1 MAKQNFLAGG
11 FYGKLGAMVGQR
23 WKNKRTIRTY
33 VIPHNPNTPE
43 QRKNRNG
50 FAGAVQYA
58 QMGMQMNYYCALFD
72 NPNFTR
78 WNYRMSVARNLKFA
92 GMQDLNLIPLYPI
105 DFTPPLVIT
114 QVKLKSVTGSKHVTL
129 SLPELIWTEDRV
141 FSLMFALYENAE
153 TFLGYKLYL
162 GYYYKD
168 NPQTLEVD
176 VDDVAEINDNC
187 YVRLVTNDDVDSNAD
202 MIASSKLKVQT
213 NGKDEHEFDC
223 TVSLIEKTTLGMT
236 ITFREP
242 WLEGATTN
250 NVSLLVSFVSDGQR
264 KVASV
269 SNSVLENNNGLCSV
283 QIPYLTVY
291 NQDLPAFPEGSFISS
306 VNIQYEGATFKVTVT
321 DGHASFSDTDL
332 ERSLDKPFE
341 HSNDD
346 SVKVSVRVPFL
357 GSVSENDMT
366 MNFVTDG
373 RFGDSS
379 ILTGL
384 FSMSSDGSYL
394 NFRCNNLYK
403 NYAMRENTS
412 YIEIP
417 ALSVVSEGV
426 TYKKT
431 LEQVHFSND
440 VTTSTYIIDK
450 SLPVEYLRLV
460 DEESGSYYQYMVDID
475 GVKASQGEGQN
486 VPFIEK
492 ITNPDGSVVT
502 EIDSY
507 SEATQ
512 SSSGYDFVF
521 YNLIDQDPNLGSVN
535 DNSVMTFLGGTNG
548 NVHVKYNNV
557 WYDTGRN
564 IPKVADWTLF

>member
-50 FAGAVQYA
+50 FAGAVQFA

-105 DFTPPLVIT
+105 DFTPPLVIS
-114 QVKLKSVTGSKHVTL
+114 QVKLKSITGSKHVTL
-129 SLPELIWTEDRV
+129 SLPELTWAEDRV

-162 GYYYKD
+162 GYYYKN

-176 VDDVAEINDNC
+176 VDDVAEINENC
-187 YVRLVTNDDVDSNAD
+187 YVRLVTNDDIDSTKD
-202 MIASSKLKVQT
+202 MIASAKLKVQT
-213 NGKDEHEFDC
+213 NNKDEHEFD
-223 TVSLIEKTTLGMT
+223 TNISNIAKSTLGMT

-291 NQDLPAFPEGSFISS
+291 NQDLPAFPNGSFISS
-306 VNIQYEGATFKVTVT
+306 VNIQYEGPTYKITVA
-321 DGHASFSDTDL
+321 DGHSSFSDTDL

-357 GSVSENDMT
+357 GSIGDNDIT

-384 FSMSSDGSYL
+384 FSISSDGSYL

-403 NYAMRENTS
+403 NYAMRESTS
-412 YIEIP
+412 YIELP
-417 ALSVVSEGV
+417 AMDFVAEGV

-450 SLPVEYLRLV
+450 SLPVEYLKV
-460 DEESGSYYQYMVDID
+460 MDEESSFYYQFMVDVD
-475 GVKASQGEGQN
+475 GVKASEGEGQN
-486 VPFIEK
+486 VPFISK
-492 ITNPDGSVVT
+492 ITNPDGSQVT
-502 EIDSY
+502 VIDSY
-507 SEATQ
+507 SEATA
-512 SSSGYDFVF
+512 STAGYDFVF
-521 YNLIDQDPNLGSVN
+521 YNMIDQDPNVGNVN
-535 DNSVMTFLGGTNG
+535 ENSVMTFLGGTNG
-548 NVHVKYNNV
+548 NIHVKYNNV

-564 IPKVADWTLF
+564 IPKVQGWTLF

>member
-43 QRKNRNG
+43 QRKNRSG
-50 FAGAVQYA
+50 FAGAVQFA

-114 QVKLKSVTGSKHVTL
+114 KVKLKSITGSKHVTL
-129 SLPELIWTEDRV
+129 SLPELTWAEDRV
-141 FSLMFALYENAE
+141 FSLMFALYEDAE

-176 VDDVAEINDNC
+176 VDDVAEINNNC
-187 YVRLVTNDDVDSNAD
+187 YVRIVTNDDVDSTKD
-202 MIASSKLKVQT
+202 MIASAKLKVQT
-213 NGKDEHEFDC
+213 DGKDEHEFDC
-223 TVSLIEKTTLGMT
+223 SVSLIEKTTLGMT
-236 ITFREP
+236 ITFKEP

-250 NVSLLVSFVSDGQR
+250 NVSLLVSFISDGQR
-264 KVASV
+264 KVASI

-283 QIPYLTVY
+283 QVPYLTVY

-306 VNIQYEGATFKVTVT
+306 VNVQYEGATFNVTVT

-346 SVKVSVRVPFL
+346 SVKVSIRVPFL
-357 GSVSENDMT
+357 GSVSDNDIT
-366 MNFVTDG
+366 LNFVTDG

-384 FSMSSDGSYL
+384 FSISSDGSYL

-403 NYAMRENTS
+403 DYAMRENTS
-412 YIEIP
+412 YIELP
-417 ALSVVSEGV
+417 AMDFVAEGV

-440 VTTSTYIIDK
+440 VETSTYIIDK
-450 SLPVEYLRLV
+450 SLSVEYLKMLG
-460 DEESGSYYQYMVDID
+460 DESSFYQQFMVEVY
-475 GVKASQGEGQN
+475 GVKASGGEGQD

-492 ITNPDGSVVT
+492 ITNPDGSMVT
-502 EIDSY
+502 VIDSY
-507 SEATQ
+507 SSAYENA
-512 SSSGYDFVF
+512 GVYDFEFV
-521 YNLIDQDPNLGSVN
+521 NLIDQDPNYESVN
-535 DNSVMTFLGGTNG
+535 ENSVMTFLGGTNG
-548 NVHVKYNNV
+548 NIHVKYNNV

-564 IPKVADWTLF
+564 IPKVADWTML

>member
-50 FAGAVQYA
+50 FAGAVQFA

-129 SLPELIWTEDRV
+129 SLPELMWAEDRV
-141 FSLMFALYENAE
+141 FSLMFALYEDAE

-176 VDDVAEINDNC
+176 VDDVAEINNNC
-187 YVRLVTNDDVDSNAD
+187 YVRLVTNDDVDSTKD
-202 MIASSKLKVQT
+202 MIASAKLKVQT

-223 TVSLIEKTTLGMT
+223 SVSLIEKTTLGMT

-242 WLEGATTN
+242 WVEGATTN

-306 VNIQYEGATFKVTVT
+306 VNVKYEGATFNVTVT
-321 DGHASFSDTDL
+321 DGHSSFSDTDI

-341 HSNDD
+341 HGNDD

-366 MNFVTDG
+366 LNFVTDG

-384 FSMSSDGSYL
+384 FSMGSDGSYL
-394 NFRCNNLYK
+394 NFRANNLYK
-403 NYAMRENTS
+403 DYAMRENTS
-412 YIEIP
+412 YVEIP

-450 SLPVEYLRLV
+450 SLPVEYLKV
-460 DEESGSYYQYMVDID
+460 MDEESGSYYQYMVDVD
-475 GVKASQGEGQN
+475 GVKASEGEGSN

-507 SEATQ
+507 SEATA
-512 SSSGYDFVF
+512 SAAGYDFVF

-535 DNSVMTFLGGTNG
+535 DNSTMTFLGGTNG

>member
-50 FAGAVQYA
+50 FAGAVQFA

-114 QVKLKSVTGSKHVTL
+114 QIKLKSVTGSKHVTL
-129 SLPELIWTEDRV
+129 SLPELTWAEDRV
-141 FSLMFALYENAE
+141 FSLMFALYEDAE

-162 GYYYKD
+162 GYYYKN

-176 VDDVAEINDNC
+176 VDDVAEINENC
-187 YVRLVTNDDVDSNAD
+187 YVRLVTNDDIDSTKD
-202 MIASSKLKVQT
+202 MIASAKLKVQT
-213 NGKDEHEFDC
+213 NSKDEHEFDC
-223 TVSLIEKTTLGMT
+223 SISNIAKSTLGMT

-250 NVSLLVSFVSDGQR
+250 NVSLLVSFVSNGQR

-306 VNIQYEGATFKVTVT
+306 VNVQYEGATFNVTVT

-341 HSNDD
+341 HGNDD
-346 SVKVSVRVPFL
+346 TVKVSVRVPFL
-357 GSVSENDMT
+357 GSVSDNDIT

-384 FSMSSDGSYL
+384 FSMGSDGSYL

-412 YIEIP
+412 YVEIP

-450 SLPVEYLRLV
+450 SLAVEYLKV
-460 DEESGSYYQYMVDID
+460 MDEESGFYYQFMVDVD
-475 GVKASQGEGQN
+475 GVKASVGEGQN
-486 VPFIEK
+486 VPFISR
-492 ITNPDGSVVT
+492 ITNPDGSQIT

-507 SEATQ
+507 SEATA
-512 SSSGYDFVF
+512 SAAGYDFVF
-521 YNLIDQDPNLGSVN
+521 YNMIDQDPNLESIS
-535 DNSVMTFLGGTNG
+535 DNSTMTFLGGTNG
-548 NVHVKYNNV
+548 NIHVKYNNV

>member
-129 SLPELIWTEDRV
+129 SLPELLWAEDRV

-168 NPQTLEVD
+168 NPQALEVD
-176 VDDVAEINDNC
+176 VDDVAEINNNC

-213 NGKDEHEFDC
+213 DGKDEHEFDC
-223 TVSLIEKTTLGMT
+223 SVSLIEKTTLGMT

-306 VNIQYEGATFKVTVT
+306 VNVKYEGATFNITVT

-332 ERSLDKPFE
+332 ERNLDKPFE
-341 HSNDD
+341 HGNDD

-357 GSVSENDMT
+357 GSVSDNDMT
-366 MNFVTDG
+366 LNFVTDG
-373 RFGDSS
+373 RFGDRS

-384 FSMSSDGSYL
+384 FSMGSDGSYL

-412 YIEIP
+412 YVEIP

-440 VTTSTYIIDK
+440 VETSSYIIDK
-450 SLPVEYLRLV
+450 SLPVEYLKV
-460 DEESGSYYQYMVDID
+460 MDEESGSYYQFMVDID
-475 GVKASQGEGQN
+475 GVKASEGEGQN
-486 VPFIEK
+486 VPFISR

-507 SEATQ
+507 SEATA
-512 SSSGYDFVF
+512 SATGYDFVF
-521 YNLIDQDPNLGSVN
+521 YNLIDQDPNLASVN

-557 WYDTGRN
+557 WYDTGRS
-564 IPKVADWTLF
+564 IPKVGDWTLF

>member
-50 FAGAVQYA
+50 FAGAVQFA

-105 DFTPPLVIT
+105 DFTPPLVIS
-114 QVKLKSVTGSKHVTL
+114 QIKLKSVSGSKHVTL
-129 SLPELIWTEDRV
+129 SLPELTWAEDRV

-162 GYYYKD
+162 GYYYKN

-176 VDDVAEINDNC
+176 VDDVTEINDNC
-187 YVRLVTNDDVDSNAD
+187 YVRIVTNDDIDSTKD
-202 MIASSKLKVQT
+202 MIASAKLKVQT
-213 NGKDEHEFDC
+213 NSKDEHEFD
-223 TVSLIEKTTLGMT
+223 TNISNIAKSTLGMT
-236 ITFREP
+236 ITFQEP

-291 NQDLPAFPEGSFISS
+291 NQDLPAFPNGSFISN
-306 VNIQYEGATFKVTVT
+306 VNVKYEGATFNVTVT
-321 DGHASFSDTDL
+321 DGRASFSDTDL

-357 GSVSENDMT
+357 GSVSNNDIT
-366 MNFVTDG
+366 LNFVTDG

-384 FSMSSDGSYL
+384 FSISSDGSYL

-403 NYAMRENTS
+403 DYAMRENTS
-412 YIEIP
+412 YVELP
-417 ALSVVSEGV
+417 VMDFVAEGV

-450 SLPVEYLRLV
+450 SLSVDYLKV
-460 DEESGSYYQYMVDID
+460 MDEGSSFYYQFMVEVY
-475 GVKASQGEGQN
+475 GVKASEGEGQD

-492 ITNPDGSVVT
+492 ITNTNGSVVT
-502 EIDSY
+502 VIDSY
-507 SEATQ
+507 SSATANA
-512 SSSGYDFVF
+512 GVYDFEFV
-521 YNLIDQDPNLGSVN
+521 NLIDQDPNYNSVN
-535 DNSVMTFLGGTNG
+535 ENSVMTFLGGTNG
-548 NVHVKYNNV
+548 NIHVKYNNV
-557 WYDTGRN
+557 WYDTGRS
-564 IPKVADWTLF
+564 IPKVQDWTLF

>member
-114 QVKLKSVTGSKHVTL
+114 QIKLKSVTGNKHVTL
-129 SLPELIWTEDRV
+129 SLPELTWAEDRV

-162 GYYYKD
+162 GYYYKN

-176 VDDVAEINDNC
+176 VDDVAEINNNC
-187 YVRLVTNDDVDSNAD
+187 YVRLVTNDDVDSTKD
-202 MIASSKLKVQT
+202 MIASARLKVQT
-213 NGKDEHEFDC
+213 NGKDEHEFD
-223 TVSLIEKTTLGMT
+223 TSISNIAKSTLGMT

-306 VNIQYEGATFKVTVT
+306 VNIKYEGATFNVTVT
-321 DGHASFSDTDL
+321 DGHSSFSDTDL

-341 HSNDD
+341 HGNNDT
-346 SVKVSVRVPFL
+346 VKVSVRVPFL
-357 GSVSENDMT
+357 GSMSDNDIT

-384 FSMSSDGSYL
+384 FSISSDGSYL

-412 YIEIP
+412 YVEIP

-557 WYDTGRN
+557 WYDTGRSV
-564 IPKVADWTLF
+564 PKIADWTLF

>member
-129 SLPELIWTEDRV
+129 SLPELIWAEDRV
-141 FSLMFALYENAE
+141 FSLMFALYEDAE

-176 VDDVAEINDNC
+176 VDDVAEINNNC

-213 NGKDEHEFDC
+213 DGKDEHEFDC

-341 HSNDD
+341 HDNNDT
-346 SVKVSVRVPFL
+346 VKVSVRVPFL
-357 GSVSENDMT
+357 GSVSDNDIT

-384 FSMSSDGSYL
+384 FSMGSDGSYL

-412 YIEIP
+412 YVEIP

-450 SLPVEYLRLV
+450 SLPVEYLKIM
-460 DEESGSYYQYMVDID
+460 DEESGVYYQFMVDVD
-475 GVKASQGEGQN
+475 GVKASEGEGQN
-486 VPFIEK
+486 VPFISR
-492 ITNPDGSVVT
+492 ITNPDGSVIS

-512 SSSGYDFVF
+512 SASGYDFVF
-521 YNLIDQDPNLGSVN
+521 YNMIDQDPNVGSIS
-535 DNSVMTFLGGTNG
+535 DNSTMTFLGGTNE
-548 NVHVKYNNV
+548 NIHVKYNNV

>member
-50 FAGAVQYA
+50 FAGAVQFA

-105 DFTPPLVIT
+105 DFTPPLVIS
-114 QVKLKSVTGSKHVTL
+114 QIKLKSVTGSKHVTL
-129 SLPELIWTEDRV
+129 SLPELTWAEDRV

-162 GYYYKD
+162 GYYYKN
-168 NPQTLEVD
+168 NPQMLEVD
-176 VDDVAEINDNC
+176 VDDVAEINENC
-187 YVRLVTNDDVDSNAD
+187 YVRIVTNDDIDSTKD
-202 MIASSKLKVQT
+202 MIASAKLKVQT
-213 NGKDEHEFDC
+213 SGKDEHEFDYN
-223 TVSLIEKTTLGMT
+223 VSLIEKTTLGMT

-291 NQDLPAFPEGSFISS
+291 NQDLPAFPNGSFISN
-306 VNIQYEGATFKVTVT
+306 VNVQYEGPTYKITVA

-341 HSNDD
+341 HGNDD
-346 SVKVSVRVPFL
+346 TVKVSVRVPFL
-357 GSVSENDMT
+357 GSVSDNDIT
-366 MNFVTDG
+366 LNFVTDG

-384 FSMSSDGSYL
+384 FSISSDGSYL

-403 NYAMRENTS
+403 DYAMRQNTS
-412 YIEIP
+412 YVELP
-417 ALSVVSEGV
+417 AMDFVSEGV

-431 LEQVHFSND
+431 LEKVYFSND

-450 SLPVEYLRLV
+450 SLSVDYLKVL
-460 DEESGSYYQYMVDID
+460 DEESGFYYQFMVEVY
-475 GVKASQGEGQN
+475 GVKASEGEGQD

-492 ITNPDGSVVT
+492 ITNTNGSVVT
-502 EIDSY
+502 VIDSY
-507 SEATQ
+507 SSATANA
-512 SSSGYDFVF
+512 GAYDFEFV
-521 YNLIDQDPNLGSVN
+521 NLIDQDPNYGSVN

-564 IPKVADWTLF
+564 IPKLQDWTLF

>member
-43 QRKNRNG
+43 QRKNRSG
-50 FAGAVQYA
+50 FAGAVQFA

-114 QVKLKSVTGSKHVTL
+114 QVKLKSVIGNKHVTL
-129 SLPELIWTEDRV
+129 SLPELTWAEDRV

-162 GYYYKD
+162 GYYYKN

-187 YVRLVTNDDVDSNAD
+187 YVRLVTNDDVDSTKD
-202 MIASSKLKVQT
+202 MIASAKLKIQT
-213 NGKDEHEFDC
+213 NGKDEHEFD
-223 TVSLIEKTTLGMT
+223 TNISNIAKSTLGMT

-306 VNIQYEGATFKVTVT
+306 VNVKYEGATFNVTVT

-357 GSVSENDMT
+357 GSVSDNDIT
-366 MNFVTDG
+366 LNFVTDG

-384 FSMSSDGSYL
+384 FSISSDGSYL

-403 NYAMRENTS
+403 DYAMRENSS
-412 YIEIP
+412 YVELP
-417 ALSVVSEGV
+417 AMDFVAEGV

-440 VTTSTYIIDK
+440 VTTSKYIIDK
-450 SLPVEYLRLV
+450 SLPVEYLKV
-460 DEESGSYYQYMVDID
+460 TDEGSGFYYQFMVDVD
-475 GVKASQGEGQN
+475 GVKASEGEGQN
-486 VPFIEK
+486 VPFISK
-492 ITNPDGSVVT
+492 ITNPDGSQVT
-502 EIDSY
+502 VIDSY
-507 SEATQ
+507 SESTASAT
-512 SSSGYDFVF
+512 GYDFVF
-521 YNLIDQDPNLGSVN
+521 YNLIDQDPNIGSVN
-535 DNSVMTFLGGTNG
+535 DNSTMTFLGGTNG

-557 WYDTGRN
+557 WYDTGRS

>member
-114 QVKLKSVTGSKHVTL
+114 QVKLKSTLGNKHVTL
-129 SLPELIWTEDRV
+129 SLPELTWAEDRV

-162 GYYYKD
+162 GYYYKN

-187 YVRLVTNDDVDSNAD
+187 YVRLITNDDIDSTKD

-213 NGKDEHEFDC
+213 NSKDEHEFDC

-283 QIPYLTVY
+283 QVPYLTVY

-306 VNIQYEGATFKVTVT
+306 VNVQYEGQTYKITVA
-321 DGHASFSDTDL
+321 DGHSSFSDTDL

-341 HSNDD
+341 HGNDD
-346 SVKVSVRVPFL
+346 SVKVSIRVPFL
-357 GSVSENDMT
+357 GSVSDNDIT
-366 MNFVTDG
+366 LNFVTDG

-379 ILTGL
+379 ILAGL
-384 FSMSSDGSYL
+384 FSMGSDGSYL
-394 NFRCNNLYK
+394 NFRANNIYK
-403 NYAMRENTS
+403 GYAMRENTS
-412 YIEIP
+412 YVEIP

-450 SLPVEYLRLV
+450 SLTVEYLKV
-460 DEESGSYYQYMVDID
+460 MDDQSGFYYQFMVDVD
-475 GVKASQGEGQN
+475 GVKASEGEGSN
-486 VPFIEK
+486 VPFISR

-512 SSSGYDFVF
+512 SAAGYDFVF
-521 YNLIDQDPNLGSVN
+521 YNMIDQDPNIASVN
-535 DNSVMTFLGGTNG
+535 ENSMMTFLGGTNG

-557 WYDTGRN
+557 WYDTGRSV
-564 IPKVADWTLF
+564 PKVADWTLF

>member
-50 FAGAVQYA
+50 FAGAVQFA

-105 DFTPPLVIT
+105 DFTPPLVIS
-114 QVKLKSVTGSKHVTL
+114 QVKLKSITGSKHVTL
-129 SLPELIWTEDRV
+129 SLPELTWAEDRV

-162 GYYYKD
+162 GYYYKN

-176 VDDVAEINDNC
+176 VDNVAEINNNC
-187 YVRLVTNDDVDSNAD
+187 YVRLVTNDDIDSTKD
-202 MIASSKLKVQT
+202 MIASAKLKVQT
-213 NGKDEHEFDC
+213 NNKDEHEFDC
-223 TVSLIEKTTLGMT
+223 NVSLIEKTTLGMT

-291 NQDLPAFPEGSFISS
+291 NQDLPAFPNGSFISS
-306 VNIQYEGATFKVTVT
+306 VNVQYEGPTYKITVA
-321 DGHASFSDTDL
+321 DGHSSFSDTDL

-357 GSVSENDMT
+357 GSIGDNDIT

-384 FSMSSDGSYL
+384 FSISSDGSYL

-403 NYAMRENTS
+403 NYAMRESTS
-412 YIEIP
+412 YVELP
-417 ALSVVSEGV
+417 AMDFVAEGV

-450 SLPVEYLRLV
+450 SLPVECLKV
-460 DEESGSYYQYMVDID
+460 MDEESSFYYQFMVDVD
-475 GVKASQGEGQN
+475 GVKASVGEGQN
-486 VPFIEK
+486 VPFISK
-492 ITNPDGSVVT
+492 ITNPDGSQVT
-502 EIDSY
+502 VIDSY
-507 SEATQ
+507 SEATA
-512 SSSGYDFVF
+512 SAAGYDFVF
-521 YNLIDQDPNLGSVN
+521 YNMIDQDPNVGNVN
-535 DNSVMTFLGGTNG
+535 ENSVMTFLGGTNG
-548 NVHVKYNNV
+548 NIHVKYNNV

>member
-129 SLPELIWTEDRV
+129 SLPELTWAEDRV

-176 VDDVAEINDNC
+176 VDDIAEINDNC
-187 YVRLVTNDDVDSNAD
+187 YVRLVTNDDVDSTKD

-213 NGKDEHEFDC
+213 NSKDEHEFDC
-223 TVSLIEKTTLGMT
+223 NISLIEKTTLGMT

-306 VNIQYEGATFKVTVT
+306 VNVQYEGPTYKITLT

-341 HSNDD
+341 HGNDD

-357 GSVSENDMT
+357 GSVSDNDIT
-366 MNFVTDG
+366 LNFVTDG

-384 FSMSSDGSYL
+384 FSMGSDGSYL

-412 YIEIP
+412 YVEIP

-450 SLPVEYLRLV
+450 SLPVEYLKIM
-460 DEESGSYYQYMVDID
+460 DDASGLYYQFMVDVD
-475 GVKASQGEGQN
+475 GVKASEGEGQN
-486 VPFIEK
+486 VPFISK
-492 ITNPDGSVVT
+492 ITNPNGTQVT

-507 SEATQ
+507 SEATA
-512 SSSGYDFVF
+512 SATGYDFVF
-521 YNLIDQDPNLGSVN
+521 YNMIDQDPNLGSVN
-535 DNSVMTFLGGTNG
+535 DNSTMTFLGGTNG

-557 WYDTGRN
+557 WYDTGRSV
-564 IPKVADWTLF
+564 PKIADWTLF